1 MEPVSASAAQTASFI
16 DLVLGVGLL
25 LSVVLGA
32 WRGLITELLA
42 LLGWG
47 VAYFAAQWFGPS
59 TGAHL
64 PIGDPGTRLNLL
76 AGMLVAFVLSW
87 LGWTLL
93 AWLLKQVIQAS
104 GLGGTDRLMGGVFGL
119 MRGLTV
125 VLVLVTL
132 VSMTPLRDWGA
143 WQSSRG
149 VAWTLGVLQGLRPIL
164 PDPVVQF
171 LPKQA

>member
-1 MEPVSASAAQTASFI
+1 MDTVSASVAQTASFI
-16 DLVLGVGLL
+16 DLALCVGLL
-25 LSVVLGA
+25 LSVLLGA

-47 VAYFAAQWFGPS
+47 VAYFSAQWFGPW
-59 TGAHL
+59 TGAHI
-64 PIGDPGTRLNLL
+64 PISEVGTRVNLL
-76 AGMLVAFVLSW
+76 AGMFVAFVMSW
-87 LGWTLL
+87 LVWTLV
-93 AWLLKQVIQAS
+93 AWLVRQVIQAS

-119 MRGLTV
+119 MRGLIV

-143 WQSSRG
+143 WQASRG
-149 VAWTLGVLQGLRPIL
+149 VAWTSGFIQGLRPFL
-164 PDPVVQF
+164 PDPVIPF